1 MQLLAKN
8 ITITVFFYVE
18 CKFVGSNDHFLREN
32 FLLRVYFIYNTI
44 YAIQV
49 KGKFAEKLD
58 DFDTLFDTLFYIRTT
73 KASHLN

>member
-1 MQLLAKN
+1 MQ
-8 ITITVFFYVE
+8 I
-18 CKFVGSNDHFLREN
+18 FVGSNDHFLREN

-58 DFDTLFDTLFYIRTT
+58 DFDTLFDTLFYIKTT